1 MKYQNEFSQSNLKLQ
16 NQSIISY
23 HTDYKMIKWVS
34 LLLASYLLFIFLS
47 DTFAITSYLIRD

>member
-23 HTDYKMIKWVS
+23 HTDNKMIKWVS
-34 LLLASYLLFIFLS
+34 LLLASYLPFTFLS
-47 DTFAITSYLIRD
+47 DTHLL